1 MRQPEQAV
9 EAGAKR
15 RDVAKAVLHFGR
27 SPYTGPHIIGRCPD
41 IKAGTIRACIS
52 ALRKTGHL
60 EDAPAP
66 KRETGHWY
74 RTGGHVFEA
83 VDPVDFLVK
92 AIESHSATN
101 RAAIGKHIDEVVPA
115 ALQSVPKFR
124 LVGFLDARE
133 RAPHI
138 RQVARFLKV
147 PVTSA
152 SEIVNVLVE
161 DGLVSWDGNRVRR
174 SRTWNTAAALGTFSR
189 SKEKALLEPG
199 KKKLLRSAEQALPQ
213 GHDDGVVGAEKAP
226 RKAAEVED
234 DVIQRLKGLLAEYS
248 LFDILVDYEAV
259 RAENRKLREANQKF
273 EMLQAALTSA
283 GLLNK

>member
-1 MRQPEQAV
+1 MRQPGPIQLET
-9 EAGAKR
+9 GAKR

-27 SPYTGPHIIGRCPD
+27 SPYTGQHIIERCPD
-41 IKAGTIRACIS
+41 TKAGTIRACIS

-101 RAAIGKHIDEVVPA
+101 RAAIGKHIDAVVPA

-138 RQVARFLKV
+138 RQVARFLKE
-147 PVTSA
+147 PVATA
-152 SEIVNVLVE
+152 SEIVNALAE

-174 SRTWNTAAALGTFSR
+174 SRTWNMSAALGALSR
-189 SKEKALLEPG
+189 TEEKRKVLEPG
-199 KKKLLRSAEQALPQ
+199 KSKIIRQAGKALPNNMA
-213 GHDDGVVGAEKAP
+213 AEKPP
-226 RKAAEVED
+226 RKSEAVED
-234 DVIQRLKGLLAEYS
+234 DAIQRLKGLLEEYS
-248 LFDILVDYEAV
+248 LYDILVDYEAV
-259 RAENRKLREANQKF
+259 RAENRRLREANQKF

-283 GLLNK
+283 GLLSKPTP